1 MNFQKVMKRIQKK
14 RKRAKASGEQFTEKS
29 EALRATIGILDEI
42 LDEQDGVSYDDNVC
56 EGVA

>member
-1 MNFQKVMKRIQKK
+1 MKRIQKK
-14 RKRAKASGEQFTEKS
+14 RKREKASGEQFTEKS

>member
-14 RKRAKASGEQFTEKS
+14 RRRATTGEQFTEKS

-42 LDEQDGVSYDDNVC
+42 LDEEDGVDYDCDVC

>member
-14 RKRAKASGEQFTEKS
+14 RKREKASGEQFTEKS